1 MALKLDD
8 YKDFEM
14 FYKLPQ
20 ELFDDCFKGLSLGAK
35 VLYAILRDKWGQ
47 SQKNGWHDENGIYC
61 NFSVKLLS
69 ELMGCSEKTVT
80 SYKKE
85 LNDYRLIS
93 ERRQFNSTNKIYVNR
108 VSEAKSIVQEKITCT
123 ERKNLPYV
131 QEKITCTERKNLPYV
146 QEKITCTERKN
157 LPTNQTDINQT
168 NLTRTCYPDG
178 AGANYIDSIE
188 DAPPQNDLGIV
199 HDWIFSEFGRYPTPF
214 EIEDLKYFLQD
225 HSKEVIKLAIK
236 ECVGNGKPFFK
247 YLESILR
254 DWKQKGLTTVELVE
268 NRQKPKR
275 SFGNQDRPLR
285 LSDDGFDPQLGF

>member
-1 MALKLDD
+1 MVLKLDD

-47 SQKNGWHDENGIYC
+47 SQKNGWYDENGIYC

-85 LNDYRLIS
+85 LNNYQLIS

-123 ERKNLPYV
+123 ERKNL
-131 QEKITCTERKNLPYV
+131 QYV

-157 LPTNQTDINQT
+157 LPTNQTNINQT
-168 NLTRTCYPDG
+168 NLTRACEPDG
-178 AGANYIDSIE
+178 AGGNSLYSIE
-188 DAPPQNDLGIV
+188 DAPAENDLGIV

-236 ECVGNGKPFFK
+236 ECVGNGKPYFK
-247 YLESILR
+247 YLSSILR
-254 DWKQKGLTTVELVE
+254 DWKQKGLVTAELVE
-268 NRQKPKR
+268 NRQKPKKQPAYSGSAR
-275 SFGNQDRPLR
+275 AVRQEYHGELPF
-285 LSDDGFDPQLGF
+285 